1 MSDERRWVVVTVMAN
16 TVMRPAGAG
25 GQVQAEV
32 AGLNG
37 RRDGAR
43 SEVTT
48 R

>member
-1 MSDERRWVVVTVMAN
+1 MSDERRWVVVAVMTN

>member
-1 MSDERRWVVVTVMAN
+1 MAVMTT
-16 TVMRPAGAG
+16 TVMRPAGAS

-37 RRDGAR
+37 RTAGAR
-43 SEVTT
+43 REVMT

>member
-1 MSDERRWVVVTVMAN
+1 VSDEWRWVGVAVMTT
-16 TVMRPAGAG
+16 TVMRSAGAR
-25 GQVQAEV
+25 GQVHAEV

-43 SEVTT
+43 SEVMT